1 MQSAFSN
8 PPLHTPLCTPDHKRI
23 QFILFHHYGV
33 LIAMWAICKEY
44 NRLVVIVVAVA
55 LFMNGYV
62 RSGSKADHMF
72 ALLSL
77 TTKFVLPQSY
87 QELLVELIVSIT
99 FVIMLYH
106 L

>member
-1 MQSAFSN
+1 
-8 PPLHTPLCTPDHKRI
+8 
-23 QFILFHHYGV
+23 
-33 LIAMWAICKEY
+33 MWAICKEY